1 MTGSHRLLVHPE
13 RALAAFNDTLL
24 KADLSLSGGDMRVF
38 VDDCFLNFVYV
49 FKRTPFAVG
58 DHYL

>member
-49 FKRTPFAVG
+49 FKRTPFAAG